1 MVFTL
6 KSNVVDKLPTEA
18 DVKDYWG
25 VNQLSKDEV
34 GYTPVG
40 MDGDKA
46 CASCRWFMSPD
57 GCTLVYGDISPTGLS
72 DLYRAI
78 EPYKMDPIEVRVVK
92 ASDKSVSLLD
102 KVRNW
107 LVPQAAPDQRGAVRG
122 AAFTLKEV
130 GPDLRFYLRVSN
142 NFEDR
147 EHQTITLAAHKEY
160 IEWVEAE
167 NAYPELW
174 VWHASKS
181 RLGQVDLLDVSNGVL
196 VASGLIDADRKEVAV
211 ALAESGECDGVSHGF
226 LHKSIGNDIVR
237 YRSYEISLVPRR
249 FAANYAGGGVL
260 LTKELEM
267 AFTPEKK
274 ALLTKY
280 YGEEQ
285 VNVMEK
291 DTERLQAEFASMGVQ
306 SKEVDESVTLAE
318 QLAALTKAMADGFTV
333 LAAGNKAALTSME
346 EFKAEMATARTEV
359 AEAKKTLDERVEE
372 TLSPKVAPS
381 SVVAPSQS
389 DKNIV
394 DAKGEKE
401 LASVASND
409 WFGEQIAGIVGRL

>member
-1 MVFTL
+1 
-6 KSNVVDKLPTEA
+6 
-18 DVKDYWG
+18 
-25 VNQLSKDEV
+25 
-34 GYTPVG
+34 
-40 MDGDKA
+40 
-46 CASCRWFMSPD
+46 
-57 GCTLVYGDISPTGLS
+57 
-72 DLYRAI
+72 
-78 EPYKMDPIEVRVVK
+78 
-92 ASDKSVSLLD
+92 
-102 KVRNW
+102 
-107 LVPQAAPDQRGAVRG
+107 
-122 AAFTLKEV
+122 
-130 GPDLRFYLRVSN
+130 
-142 NFEDR
+142 
-147 EHQTITLAAHKEY
+147 
-160 IEWVEAE
+160 
-167 NAYPELW
+167 
-174 VWHASKS
+174 
-181 RLGQVDLLDVSNGVL
+181 
-196 VASGLIDADRKEVAV
+196 
-211 ALAESGECDGVSHGF
+211 
-226 LHKSIGNDIVR
+226 
-237 YRSYEISLVPRR
+237 
-249 FAANYAGGGVL
+249 
-260 LTKELEM
+260 M

-372 TLSPKVAPS
+372 TLSPKVTPS
-381 SVVAPSQS
+381 SVVSPSQS

-401 LASVASND
+401 LAAIASND

>member
-6 KSNVVDKLPTEA
+6 KSNTIDKLPTEA

-25 VNQLSKDEV
+25 VNQLSKDEA

-72 DLYRAI
+72 DLYRAT
-78 EPYKMDPIEVRVVK
+78 EPYVADPIEVRVVK
-92 ASDKSVSLLD
+92 SSEKSLLD
-102 KVRNW
+102 KIKAW
-107 LVPQAAPDQRGAVRG
+107 FPQAAPDHRGAVQG
-122 AAFTLKEV
+122 VGFTLKEV
-130 GPDLRFYLRVSN
+130 NGETRFYLRVSN
-142 NFEDR
+142 NFTDR
-147 EHQTITLAAHKEY
+147 ENQTITLAAHKEY
-160 IEWVEAE
+160 IEWVDAE
-167 NAYPELW
+167 DAYPELW

-181 RLGQVDLLDVSNGVL
+181 RLGKTDLLDVSSGVL
-196 VASGLIDADRKEVAV
+196 VASGLIDEDKKAV
-211 ALAESGECDGVSHGF
+211 AERIAVSGEFDGVSHGF

-237 YRSYEISLVPRR
+237 YRSYEISLVPRK

-267 AFTPEKK
+267 AFSPDKR

-280 YGEEQ
+280 YGAEQ
-285 VNVMEK
+285 VDVMEK
-291 DTERLQAEFASMGVQ
+291 DTERLQQEFTAMGVQ
-306 SKEVDESVTLAE
+306 SKEIDESVTLAE
-318 QLAALTKAMADGFTV
+318 GLAALTKAMAEGFTV
-333 LAAGNKAALTSME
+333 LAAGNKAALTALDD
-346 EFKAEMATARTEV
+346 FKTEMATARAEV
-359 AEAKKTLDERVEE
+359 AEAKKSLDERVEE
-372 TLSPKVAPS
+372 TLTPKVTPS
-381 SVVAPSQS
+381 TVVAPSQS

-394 DAKGEKE
+394 DSKGEKE
-401 LASVASND
+401 LAAVGSND